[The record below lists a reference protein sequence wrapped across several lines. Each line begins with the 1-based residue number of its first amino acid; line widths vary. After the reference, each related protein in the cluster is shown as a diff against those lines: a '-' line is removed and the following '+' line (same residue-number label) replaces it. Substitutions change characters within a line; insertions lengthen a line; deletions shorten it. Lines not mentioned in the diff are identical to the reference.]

1 MYKRFYNLQRN
12 PFEITPDPSFLFAT
26 KKHNE
31 ALAALYY
38 GVKRRKGF
46 VVMTGEV
53 GTGKTLLVRCLLQ
66 VLHRANVAYAYVF
79 NPRLSPMEFLQYV
92 AGDFRLPTAGK
103 SKSDL
108 LLDLSSFVIAR
119 HQRNLT
125 TVLVV
130 DEAHHLSADVLEE
143 VRLLT
148 NLETPEEK
156 LLQILLIGQQEL
168 DGKLDSHDL
177 RQLKQRIALRS
188 HLGALDLEETQ
199 GYIFCRLQLAGSTN
213 PAELFPMET
222 ILEVHRQSQGFPRLI
237 NTLCENALIHGYSNQ
252 SRSIS
257 PEVIA
262 EIATDFRL
270 NVRHSSIADS
280 TAGSEAQTERSGEV
294 ERAAKTLLDLYAY
307 LRTAQESGADLRI
320 PLGAGGRKNEPY
332 I

>member
-79 NPRLSPMEFLQYV
+79 NPRLSPMEFLQYI

-130 DEAHHLSADVLEE
+130 DEAHHLSSEVLEE

-148 NLETPEEK
+148 NLETPQEK

-168 DGKLDSHDL
+168 DAKLDSTDL

-188 HLGALDLEETQ
+188 HLSALTIEETR
-199 GYIFCRLQLAGSTN
+199 GYIYCRLQLAGNAT
-213 PAELFPMET
+213 PDLLFPMDT
-222 ILEVHRQSQGFPRLI
+222 ILEIHRQSQGYPRLI
-237 NTLCENALIHGYSNQ
+237 NTLCENALIHGYAKQ
-252 SRSIS
+252 SPSIR
-257 PEVIA
+257 PEVIE
-262 EIATDFRL
+262 EIAADFRL
-270 NVRHSSIADS
+270 NVRHPAAIETSVE
-280 TAGSEAQTERSGEV
+280 GEPSGEI
-294 ERAAKTLLDLYAY
+294 ERAARTLLDLYSY
-307 LRTAQESGADLRI
+307 LRNAQDGADLRMAV
-320 PLGAGGRKNEPY
+320 GAGGRKNEPY